1 VPVETPLADPAEQRP
16 VVGAE
21 AKDWPAEVPQEP
33 LIAAGAVLKLAVTVQ
48 FAFTALVVN
57 RLPLGVPPQVLDHEV
72 L

>member
-1 VPVETPLADPAEQRP
+1 LVGVVLNVPPLSLPH
-16 VVGAE
+16 
-21 AKDWPAEVPQEP
+21 EP
-33 LIAAGAVLKLAVTVQ
+33 LTTAGAVLKLAVTVQ